1 MAVFQFLLLFPLFSH
16 YNLYPFSPSKSEF
29 RPLFSTLKSF
39 PFLNYPHRKF
49 GPFPLNSFQIKEG
62 PCLNNGRCSHG
73 CAKMTFNGITILVV
87 AGGYNGGHLDSVEIL
102 DPFFETLIK
111 NNP

>member
-1 MAVFQFLLLFPLFSH
+1 MAVFQFCYFSH

-39 PFLNYPHRKF
+39 HFLNYPHRKF

-62 PCLNNGRCSHG
+62 PCLNNGRSSHG
-73 CAKMTFNGITILVV
+73 CAKMTFNGRTILVV
-87 AGGYNGGHLDSVEIL
+87 EKCGNHH
-102 DPFFETLIK
+102 K
-111 NNP
+111 H